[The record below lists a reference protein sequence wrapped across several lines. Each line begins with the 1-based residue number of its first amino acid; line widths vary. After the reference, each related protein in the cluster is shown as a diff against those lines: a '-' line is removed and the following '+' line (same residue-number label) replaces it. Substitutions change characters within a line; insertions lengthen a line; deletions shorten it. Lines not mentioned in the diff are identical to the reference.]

1 MAKGAIETGLSPR
14 EVINTVLDFVEGQR
28 DTITGLGHLT
38 YDGGLQ
44 FMWCDTIEALRE
56 ALFEGFEIC
65 FPIAFGVLVLAT
77 QNLLVSLYA
86 IVGIALVVAS
96 VLLPRRRVS

>member
-1 MAKGAIETGLSPR
+1 MKVNGGIDLRR

-28 DTITGLGHLT
+28 DTIQGLGHLT

-56 ALFEGFEIC
+56 A
-65 FPIAFGVLVLAT
+65 
-77 QNLLVSLYA
+77 
-86 IVGIALVVAS
+86 
-96 VLLPRRRVS
+96 